1 MKRMFSLDLYL
12 VMSLNGDV
20 VKLSEIKQGF
30 KGNFLIER
38 KIIILSVTF
47 FQQYLVINDSYFYAD
62 YVSIRPVV

>member
-1 MKRMFSLDLYL
+1 MFSLDLYL

-38 KIIILSVTF
+38 KIIILSVTI
-47 FQQYLVINDSYFYAD
+47 FQQYLVINDSCFYAD